1 MTFFVQAKY
10 SIRQLQCA
18 LICDYIRYIE
28 LCFGIICIGTADI
41 DKQAT
46 HNMCLESSRPKGQ
59 RSSGSRCPQTM
70 IPHRCGIQFG
80 HRRPP
85 SYLHIPRLLIFLIL
99 SPHQPLPFSSLF
111 LASVCVVHNSALSSC
126 PLFILFKCLLSSTQT
141 QFRLICCVKLIK
153 CPHSETT
160 WGRTFIFAHLAF
172 N

>member
-1 MTFFVQAKY
+1 
-10 SIRQLQCA
+10 
-18 LICDYIRYIE
+18 
-28 LCFGIICIGTADI
+28 
-41 DKQAT
+41 
-46 HNMCLESSRPKGQ
+46 MCLESSRPKGR

-99 SPHQPLPFSSLF
+99 SPHQPLPFRSLF

-160 WGRTFIFAHLAF
+160 FLLPSILHGTFYKTSSYYETFLPRTRLSVASSNATIFFKYSVSTTMMRSLLGTSTPAPSL
-172 N
+172 